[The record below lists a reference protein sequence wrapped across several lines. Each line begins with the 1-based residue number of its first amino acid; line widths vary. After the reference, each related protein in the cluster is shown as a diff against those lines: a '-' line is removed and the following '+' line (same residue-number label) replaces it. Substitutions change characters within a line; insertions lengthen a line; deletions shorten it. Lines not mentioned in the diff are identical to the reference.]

1 MVNFTYEKVALPL
14 LDMLNW
20 LCLSPNGPVA
30 VRACT
35 HSSPFTCRL
44 PACCTQEAK
53 ARLSTQPVLI
63 PQLVALLQP
72 GCGEQLQCGVLRLLH
87 NLSFDGVLRQQM
99 MGAGLVPQVGLHRFI
114 AFDSDGR

>member
-1 MVNFTYEKVALPL
+1 
-14 LDMLNW
+14 
-20 LCLSPNGPVA
+20 
-30 VRACT
+30 
-35 HSSPFTCRL
+35 
-44 PACCTQEAK
+44 
-53 ARLSTQPVLI
+53 
-63 PQLVALLQP
+63 VALLQP